1 MGGVAR
7 ALVRGGANTSRADFV
22 GEQERP
28 SGVMAEVTA
37 SNPACRVC
45 SMCASLPP
53 GTQRVISS
61 AYIELRRE
69 GMRSSVEAREERVRL
84 NRRGERTAPWGVPRL
99 GILKAWDWRRPS
111 LMVAVRLLRKLER
124 Y

>member
-1 MGGVAR
+1 M
-7 ALVRGGANTSRADFV
+7 

-28 SGVMAEVTA
+28 SGVMAEVTE

-53 GTQRVISS
+53 GTQRLIS
-61 AYIELRRE
+61 AYIELRGE

-84 NRRGERTAPWGVPRL
+84 NRSGKRTAP
-99 GILKAWDWRRPS
+99 
-111 LMVAVRLLRKLER
+111 
-124 Y
+124 